1 MEFYHYRDKDQAEV
15 DIVIEQGAMA
25 VAGVEV
31 KAAATVTPSDFRGLR
46 KLKRATGERFAAGVV
61 PYDGEITAGFGD
73 GMFAV
78 PILSLWESRG
88 VGLGSFASGM
98 SRLA

>member
-1 MEFYHYRDKDQAEV
+1 MEV

-31 KAAATVTPSDFRGLR
+31 KAAATVTPSDFRGIR
-46 KLKRATGERFAAGVV
+46 KLKEATGDRFAAGVV
-61 PYDGEITAGFGD
+61 LYDGEITSSFGD

-78 PILSLWESRG
+78 PIRCLLEGRP
-88 VGLGSFASGM
+88 VGLGSFVLGM
-98 SRLA
+98 DRLGA